1 MALDQQIHGLLS
13 EEIELTE
20 YQWDFSSH
28 PVLQLQ
34 LVGRFQELHDFVAA
48 LSEQNAL
55 AFAQLEMQK
64 TERGQVQSQVILQLK
79 REE

>member
-1 MALDQQIHGLLS
+1 MG
-13 EEIELTE
+13 
-20 YQWDFSSH
+20 FFVSSG
-28 PVLQLQ
+28 VT
-34 LVGRFQELHDFVAA
+34 A
-48 LSEQNAL
+48 SEQNAL